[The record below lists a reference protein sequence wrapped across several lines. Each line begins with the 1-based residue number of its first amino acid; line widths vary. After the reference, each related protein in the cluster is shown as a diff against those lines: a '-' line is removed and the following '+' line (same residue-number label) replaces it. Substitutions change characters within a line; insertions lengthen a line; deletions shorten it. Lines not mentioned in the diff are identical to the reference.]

1 MNTNNFNGQNGVATS
16 AVKYNVVVRGYA
28 EGFNTLDE
36 VIAGVEGMMKKYPN
50 DAIHVNGK
58 GIRFEK
64 IKGLDDK
71 WSVILRD
78 ENMEMIAG
86 FALGKIKR
94 GLRNA
99 LAHVLGYIEVNEENE
114 VVEENEYDVIE
125 NLVEGF
131 NEKIENIIDGIYN
144 ETCESAVYDA
154 KIFNDT
160 ESEYVFATMDWDID
174 ILSIWLDH
182 VEQWVGDEYL
192 DVAERYY
199 NDWENRRIYDADGI
213 CEYVGNAYGDYIE
226 DNCCGSCLVWVKNP
240 YYVAEDVAKNDA
252 PCLDGYDTDR
262 GIERVVD
269 TIKKYLGSYIPS
281 YLDKFG
287 DCCIC
292 IGWDNF
298 NEDDMKML
306 IEDGIFD
313 ISVRDTL
320 YEKGIIVE
328 LSGFLVYD
336 DGVYVSVD
344 YDRWFNSPIKKDV
357 LANEEIVENALES
370 AMDDGNEYY
379 DDKICQVG
387 ELYVSYTSPCDEFP
401 KGCVCVVDEEGRMY
415 GNWCNVSDSGFAVDF
430 LVKTLEKYNK
440 EFNRVA

>member
-36 VIAGVEGMMKKYPN
+36 VIAGVEGMMKKYPS

-64 IKGLDDK
+64 IKGLEDK

-94 GLRNA
+94 GLRSA

-114 VVEENEYDVIE
+114 VEENEYDVIE
-125 NLVEGF
+125 NLVDGF
-131 NEKIENIIDGIYN
+131 NKEIEEMIDGIYN
-144 ETCESAVYDA
+144 ETCVNAVYNA
-154 KIFNDT
+154 EICNDT
-160 ESEYVFATMDWDID
+160 ENEYVCAFMNWDID
-174 ILSIWLDH
+174 IEDRWYIY
-182 VEQWVGDEYL
+182 VEEWAGDEYL
-192 DVAERYY
+192 DVAMKYY
-199 NDWENRRIYDADGI
+199 NDWENRRIYDEDGI
-213 CEYVGNAYGDYIE
+213 CEYVGNAYGEYIE
-226 DNCCGSCLVWVKNP
+226 DNCCGSCLVYVKNP
-240 YYVAEDVAKNDA
+240 YYVAEDSPKNDA
-252 PCLDGYDTDR
+252 PCLD
-262 GIERVVD
+262 
-269 TIKKYLGSYIPS
+269 
-281 YLDKFG
+281 
-287 DCCIC
+287 
-292 IGWDNF
+292 
-298 NEDDMKML
+298 
-306 IEDGIFD
+306 
-313 ISVRDTL
+313 
-320 YEKGIIVE
+320 
-328 LSGFLVYD
+328 
-336 DGVYVSVD
+336 
-344 YDRWFNSPIKKDV
+344 
-357 LANEEIVENALES
+357 EIVENALES

-401 KGCVCVVDEEGRMY
+401 KGCVCVVDDEGRMY

-440 EFNRVA
+440 DFNRVA